1 MHLQAILRFTDSQQQ
16 DMLHLRRLFYGKLGQ
31 LARERASILQQVDAA
46 EPSGQPL
53 SQCHATWVSG
63 ILLTSSL
70 RLKSWLISYAQ
81 TVLKRAEHTCTVLY
95 ACIAA

>member
-1 MHLQAILRFTDSQQQ
+1 MHVQEVINFTDSQQQ

-31 LARERASILQQVDAA
+31 LARERASILQQVMQLS
-46 EPSGQPL
+46 PLVSPL
-53 SQCHATWVSG
+53 SQCHSTWVSG

-70 RLKSWLISYAQ
+70 RLKSWRISCVQ
-81 TVLKRAEHTCTVLY
+81 IVLKRAGRTCTALY